1 MTKQKEIAREH
12 FIDMIMKSWT
22 YERLTPKE
30 RDDFWDVLPQKI
42 KGTYWQRIDVC
53 GAIYAAYLK
62 GLGYSPIGWREA
74 K

>member
-12 FIDMIMKSWT
+12 FIDMIIHSWT

-30 RDDFWDVLPQKI
+30 RGDFWDVLPQKI
-42 KGTYWQRIDVC
+42 NGTYSQRFAVC
-53 GAIYAAYLK
+53 NAIYSAYLK
-62 GLGYSPIGWREA
+62 GLGYRPIGWRET